1 MKITESEL
9 RRVIKNVIIESEE
22 RMYDEEMASP
32 EEMGVSEED
41 MHTSD
46 DEKQELLN
54 RLMDMYGIDPD
65 DPNAMIK
72 LTRMQ
77 LLDAGINPRTL
88 EDNLEKMEFDG

>member
-22 RMYDEEMASP
+22 RIYDEEMASP
-32 EEMGVSEED
+32 GKMGVPEED

-46 DEKQELLN
+46 DEKQELLD
-54 RLMDMYGIDPD
+54 RLMRMRSINPD

-72 LTRMQ
+72 FIRMQ
-77 LLDAGINPRTL
+77 LLDAGINPETLKDSL
-88 EDNLEKMEFDG
+88 EDVEFDG